1 MRKTKVSTCEN
12 KIMVDINSLQEM
24 LSCGK
29 VTASQIGESA
39 GAVLR
44 FGRRKLYNVEKINE
58 YINSMTKEVNS

>member
-1 MRKTKVSTCEN
+1 MKKTKVNSCDN

-29 VTASQIGESA
+29 FTASQIGERA